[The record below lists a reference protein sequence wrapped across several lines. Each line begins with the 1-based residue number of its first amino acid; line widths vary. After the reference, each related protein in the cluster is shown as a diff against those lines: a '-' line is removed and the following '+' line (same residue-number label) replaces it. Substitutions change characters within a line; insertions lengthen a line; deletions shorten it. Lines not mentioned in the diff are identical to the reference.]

1 MYSEGVSRE
10 NTKILLKREG
20 NLSQKE
26 GRMFRTKG
34 QVRKMQK
41 KDTVIFDLDG
51 TLLDTLD
58 DLKNSVNYALESNGY
73 PARTKDEVRQ
83 FVGNGIL
90 LLMQRALPSGQE
102 NPDFDKVFA
111 SFKEHYGIHCNDLT
125 KPYDGIME
133 LLELFKEKGVKMA
146 IVSNKADFAVKEL
159 SEIYFKGI
167 IPVAIGEKESE
178 GIRKKPAPDTVMEA
192 LRQLGSTTEKA
203 VYVGDSEVDLA
214 TAENCG
220 MDCILCEWGFR
231 EREKLE
237 ELGGK
242 VFVKKPSEIADILL

>member
-1 MYSEGVSRE
+1 MDSEGASRE

-20 NLSQKE
+20 NLSQEE

-58 DLKNSVNYALESNGY
+58 DLKNSVNYALENNGY
-73 PARTKDEVRQ
+73 PARTKDEVRR
-83 FVGNGIL
+83 FVGNGMVL
-90 LLMQRALPSGQE
+90 LIQRALSSDRE
-102 NPDFDKVFA
+102 NPDFDKIFA
-111 SFKEHYGIHCNDLT
+111 NFKEHYKIHCNDLT

-133 LLELFKEKGVKMA
+133 TLELLKEKGVKMA
-146 IVSNKADFAVKEL
+146 IVSNKGDFAVKEL
-159 SEIYFKGI
+159 NDIYFKGI

-178 GIRKKPAPDTVMEA
+178 GIRKKPAPDTVMKA

-214 TAENCG
+214 TAENCE

-242 VFVKKPSEIADILL
+242 VFVKKPSEIADLIL

>member
-1 MYSEGVSRE
+1 
-10 NTKILLKREG
+10 
-20 NLSQKE
+20 
-26 GRMFRTKG
+26 
-34 QVRKMQK
+34 MQK
-41 KDTVIFDLDG
+41 KDTVVFDLDG
-51 TLLDTLD
+51 TLLNTLD

-73 PARTKDEVRQ
+73 PARTKEEIRR

-90 LLMQRALPSGQE
+90 LLIQRALPSGE
-102 NPDFDKVFA
+102 KNPDFDKVFA

-133 LLELFKEKGVKMA
+133 LLELFKEKGIKMA

-192 LRQLGSTTEKA
+192 LRELDSSTEKA

-214 TAENCG
+214 TAQNCG
-220 MDCILCEWGFR
+220 MDYILCEWGFR
-231 EREKLE
+231 EKKQLE
-237 ELGGK
+237 EIGGK
-242 VFVKKPSEIADILL
+242 VFVKKPSEIADLLL

>member
-1 MYSEGVSRE
+1 
-10 NTKILLKREG
+10 
-20 NLSQKE
+20 
-26 GRMFRTKG
+26 
-34 QVRKMQK
+34 
-41 KDTVIFDLDG
+41 
-51 TLLDTLD
+51 
-58 DLKNSVNYALESNGY
+58 
-73 PARTKDEVRQ
+73 
-83 FVGNGIL
+83 
-90 LLMQRALPSGQE
+90 MQRALPSGQE

-111 SFKEHYGIHCNDLT
+111 GFKEHYGIHCNDLT

-133 LLELFKEKGVKMA
+133 LLELLKEKGVKMA

-192 LRQLGSTTEKA
+192 LRQLGSSAENA

-220 MDCILCEWGFR
+220 MDYILCEWGFR

-237 ELGGK
+237 ELRGK
-242 VFVKKPSEIADILL
+242 VFVKKPSEIADLIL

>member
-1 MYSEGVSRE
+1 
-10 NTKILLKREG
+10 
-20 NLSQKE
+20 
-26 GRMFRTKG
+26 
-34 QVRKMQK
+34 MQK
-41 KDTVIFDLDG
+41 KDTVVFDLDG

-58 DLKNSVNYALESNGY
+58 DLMNSVNYALESNGY
-73 PARTKDEVRQ
+73 PARTRDEVRR

-111 SFKEHYGIHCNDLT
+111 GFKEHYGIHCNDLT
-125 KPYDGIME
+125 KPYEGIME
-133 LLELFKEKGVKMA
+133 LLELLKEKGVKMA

-167 IPVAIGEKESE
+167 IPVAIGEKERE
-178 GIRKKPAPDTVMEA
+178 GIRKKPAPDTAMEA
-192 LRQLGSTTEKA
+192 LRQLGSTTENA

-220 MDCILCEWGFR
+220 MDYILCEWGFR
-231 EREKLE
+231 EREELE

>member
-1 MYSEGVSRE
+1 
-10 NTKILLKREG
+10 
-20 NLSQKE
+20 
-26 GRMFRTKG
+26 
-34 QVRKMQK
+34 MQK
-41 KDTVIFDLDG
+41 KDTVVFDLDG

-58 DLKNSVNYALESNGY
+58 DLMNSVNYALESNGY
-73 PARTKDEVRQ
+73 PARTRDEVRR

-111 SFKEHYGIHCNDLT
+111 GFKEHYGIHCNDLT
-125 KPYDGIME
+125 KPYEGIME
-133 LLELFKEKGVKMA
+133 LLELLKEKGVKMA

-192 LRQLGSTTEKA
+192 LRQLGSTTENA

-220 MDCILCEWGFR
+220 MDYILCEWGFR

>member
-1 MYSEGVSRE
+1 
-10 NTKILLKREG
+10 
-20 NLSQKE
+20 
-26 GRMFRTKG
+26 
-34 QVRKMQK
+34 MQK
-41 KDTVIFDLDG
+41 KDTVVFDLDG

-73 PARTKDEVRQ
+73 PARTKDEVRR

-102 NPDFDKVFA
+102 NPDFDKVF
-111 SFKEHYGIHCNDLT
+111 SCFKEHYGIHCNDLT

-133 LLELFKEKGVKMA
+133 LLELLKEKGVKMA
-146 IVSNKADFAVKEL
+146 IVSNKADFAVREL

-167 IPVAIGEKESE
+167 IPVAIGETASE

-192 LRQLGSTTEKA
+192 LRQLGSTTEHA

-214 TAENCG
+214 TAKNCG
-220 MDCILCEWGFR
+220 MDYILCEWGFR

-242 VFVKKPSEIADILL
+242 VFVKKPSEIADLIL

>member
-1 MYSEGVSRE
+1 
-10 NTKILLKREG
+10 
-20 NLSQKE
+20 
-26 GRMFRTKG
+26 
-34 QVRKMQK
+34 MQK
-41 KDTVIFDLDG
+41 KDTVVFDLDG

-58 DLKNSVNYALESNGY
+58 DLMNSVNYALESNGY
-73 PARTKDEVRQ
+73 PARTRDEVRR

-102 NPDFDKVFA
+102 NPDFEKVFA
-111 SFKEHYGIHCNDLT
+111 GFKEHYGIHCNDLT
-125 KPYDGIME
+125 KPYEGIME
-133 LLELFKEKGVKMA
+133 LLELLKEKGVKMA

-192 LRQLGSTTEKA
+192 LRQLGSTTENA

-220 MDCILCEWGFR
+220 MDYILCEWGFR
-231 EREKLE
+231 ERKKLE

>member
-1 MYSEGVSRE
+1 
-10 NTKILLKREG
+10 
-20 NLSQKE
+20 
-26 GRMFRTKG
+26 
-34 QVRKMQK
+34 MQK
-41 KDTVIFDLDG
+41 KDTVVFDLDG

-58 DLKNSVNYALESNGY
+58 DLMNSVNYALESNGY
-73 PARTKDEVRQ
+73 PARTRDEVRR

-102 NPDFDKVFA
+102 NPDFEKVFA
-111 SFKEHYGIHCNDLT
+111 GFKEHYGIHCNDLT

-133 LLELFKEKGVKMA
+133 LLELLKEKGVKMA

-192 LRQLGSTTEKA
+192 LRQLGSTTENA

-220 MDCILCEWGFR
+220 MDYILCEWGFR

-242 VFVKKPSEIADILL
+242 VFVKKPSEIADLIL